1 MPRSFDM
8 SADCEGSVETVH
20 RAYSE
25 SDYWLARLAVSPVD
39 IATLE
44 SLRVGGESGVEGTI
58 EVVTL
63 QSMLSQNLPAL
74 VTQLHR
80 GDLCVRREERWSPV
94 VDGTATAMITGS
106 IVDAPVTL
114 SGTAVLSPIAESGG
128 ARLTYRVSIH
138 VRVPIIGGK
147 VENIIG
153 TQLIDLI
160 KAEQRFTST
169 WVANTA

>member
-8 SADCEGSVETVH
+8 SADCEASVETVH
-20 RAYSE
+20 RAYSTP
-25 SDYWLARLAVSPVD
+25 DYWQARLAVSPVD
-39 IATLE
+39 MATLE
-44 SLRVGGESGVEGTI
+44 SLRVGGESGIDGTI

-80 GDLCVRREERWSPV
+80 GDLCVRREERWGPV
-94 VDGTATAMITGS
+94 VDGTATAIIAGS
-106 IVDAPVTL
+106 IADAPVSL

-147 VENIIG
+147 IENIIG
-153 TQLIDLI
+153 TQLINLI
-160 KAEQRFTST
+160 TAEQRFTST
-169 WVANTA
+169 WITSTA